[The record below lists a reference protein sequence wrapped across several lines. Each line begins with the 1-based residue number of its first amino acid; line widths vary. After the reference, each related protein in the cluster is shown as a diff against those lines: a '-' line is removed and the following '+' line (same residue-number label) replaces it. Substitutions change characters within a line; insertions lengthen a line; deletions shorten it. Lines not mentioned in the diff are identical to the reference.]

1 MKRRFEATKRRFVFL
16 NRRFIFAKRRVGEC
30 HLEQRLR
37 TLLRK
42 GFQRPTDNRDFQSEH
57 QLQDIQLL
65 NSEKEIVLRRKG
77 RSLSSHKRDASAL
90 SRL

>member
-1 MKRRFEATKRRFVFL
+1 MRRQNGVLLFSIAVSFE
-16 NRRFIFAKRRVGEC
+16 
-30 HLEQRLR
+30 Q
-37 TLLRK
+37 K
-42 GFQRPTDNRDFQSEH
+42 GVWENAIWSKGCKIVLQSEH